1 MSTETKL
8 FACEKFGLSLVVAD
22 PILAR
27 SQMARP
33 DPTRTAA
40 MDVAALPEIASAL
53 NRLLTTVKWVDDEG
67 HLRDLDNNVHLARE
81 VSRLRGPTPH
91 VQIQRIRQG
100 TQPDPRASVLW
111 AVGQVLSQHACVE
124 ITMDYFFEPTT
135 RSRVQRALDL
145 ELERLTMQVRG
156 QSG

>member
-1 MSTETKL
+1 M
-8 FACEKFGLSLVVAD
+8 V
-22 PILAR
+22 R
-27 SQMARP
+27 S
-33 DPTRTAA
+33 DPTRAPA
-40 MDVAALPEIASAL
+40 MGVAALPEVASAL

-67 HLRDLDNNVHLARE
+67 RLRDLDNNVHLARE

-111 AVGQVLSQHACVE
+111 AVCRVLSQHACIE

-156 QSG
+156 QRG